1 MSYSQTLASNKNNSS
16 NSNRCDATPLERVYQ
31 YEFIHFVYKEVIKA
45 AKKRSKND
53 SPRFDLDSKEI
64 LINAQKLAD
73 EKLRK
78 GVLI

>member
-1 MSYSQTLASNKNNSS
+1 MSYSSIAYQATKNNSS
-16 NSNRCDATPLERVYQ
+16 NVNERTTSQARVYQ
-31 YEFIHFVYKEVIKA
+31 SEFIDFVYNEVIKA
-45 AKKRSKND
+45 VKNRSKD
-53 SPRFDLDSKEI
+53 DLPRFDLDSKAI